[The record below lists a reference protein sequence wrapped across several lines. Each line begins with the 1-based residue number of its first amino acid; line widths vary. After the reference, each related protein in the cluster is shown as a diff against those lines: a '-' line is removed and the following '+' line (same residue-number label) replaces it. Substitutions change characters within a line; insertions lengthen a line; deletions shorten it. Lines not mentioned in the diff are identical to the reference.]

1 MFYELVI
8 ADFKDLTCLE
18 QNYIG
23 KRPKDFEANG
33 FYCYIIDNTHI
44 FWNQSQKYKKIMMSE
59 KAGTFSKQNGIC
71 RRYLFMMGMMYI
83 KFQNYSL
90 CYR

>member
-8 ADFKDLTCLE
+8 ADFKDPTCLG

-23 KRPKDFEANG
+23 KRLKDFEANG

-44 FWNQSQKYKKIMMSE
+44 F
-59 KAGTFSKQNGIC
+59 
-71 RRYLFMMGMMYI
+71 
-83 KFQNYSL
+83 
-90 CYR
+90 

>member
-1 MFYELVI
+1 MKHVSDHLASSLAAPFMFYELVI

-33 FYCYIIDNTHI
+33 FYCYIIDNTYI
-44 FWNQSQKYKKIMMSE
+44 FWNQSQK
-59 KAGTFSKQNGIC
+59 
-71 RRYLFMMGMMYI
+71 
-83 KFQNYSL
+83 
-90 CYR
+90 